1 VPEWDAS
8 DVKRDEAMVR
18 LRHRALP
25 VIDLL
30 EAAAKANCNVMW
42 DSSN

>member
-1 VPEWDAS
+1 VPEWGAS
-8 DVKRDEAMVR
+8 DVKHDEAVVR
-18 LRHRALP
+18 LPHQALA
-25 VIDLL
+25 VIELL